1 MADISEAGRLA
12 AAEQSG
18 SIFEFYRSMNPQG
31 RRTFWACT
39 AGWTLDGMDF
49 MLFPLAIGTL
59 VTAMGT
65 DAKTLGGIVSL
76 TVLCSAAGG
85 WLAGF
90 LSDRI
95 GRVRTMQIT
104 ILLFSLGSLASA
116 FAQGVDQLTAARA
129 LLGVGFGGE
138 AAVAAVTLSEVVLNK
153 HRGRAMGFYQSS
165 YAVGWGLAILIQAMT
180 YSVLPVDQAWRI
192 MFGIG
197 ALPALMIFFIRRN
210 VKEPQLAVAARKEE
224 PSVSFFRIFDRPN
237 LRSTIVGSL
246 LTIGAQGGF
255 YALMTWVPQFL
266 RTERKISILASTP
279 YLIALI
285 GGCFV
290 GYVTGGWLSDK
301 FGRRAVFSVF
311 SAAAAASVYIYTHA
325 ALSDAEMLV
334 LGFPLGFFAV
344 GYYSALMACL
354 NEMYPTRVRGAG
366 VGFTYNAG
374 RAVGGLFPFFVG
386 ALAAT
391 TTLSSA
397 ISIFALLSYGLV
409 FLVALLFLRETK
421 GRGPLDLIVRSVR

>member
-1 MADISEAGRLA
+1 MEMANIGEASHLTVP
-12 AAEQSG
+12 EQSD
-18 SIFEFYRSMNPQG
+18 SIIGFYRSMNRQG

-49 MLFPLAIGTL
+49 MLFPLVIGTL
-59 VTAMGT
+59 VTALGT

-95 GRVRTMQIT
+95 GRVRTMQVT

-116 FAQGVDQLTAARA
+116 FTQNVDQLTLARM
-129 LLGVGFGGE
+129 LLGLGFGGE
-138 AAVAAVTLSEVVLNK
+138 AAVAAVTLSEVVSSK
-153 HRGRAMGFYQSS
+153 HRGCAMGFYQSS
-165 YAVGWGLAILIQAMT
+165 YAVGWGLAILIQAIA
-180 YSVLPVDQAWRI
+180 YSTLTADIAWRV
-192 MFGIG
+192 MFGAG
-197 ALPALMIFFIRRN
+197 ALPAVLIFFIRRN
-210 VKEPQLAVAARKEE
+210 VTEPRVAVVARAGE
-224 PSVSFFRIFDRPN
+224 PEVSFFRIFDLAN
-237 LRSTIVGSL
+237 LRATIIGSL

-266 RTERKISILASTP
+266 RTERKISILGSTP
-279 YLIALI
+279 YLVTLI

-290 GYVTGGWLSDK
+290 GYVTGGWLSDR
-301 FGRRAVFSVF
+301 FGRRPVFLFF
-311 SAAAAASVYIYTHA
+311 SAAAAACVYLYTHVG
-325 ALSDAEMLV
+325 LTDAEMLV

-354 NEMYPTRVRGAG
+354 NELYSTRVRGAG

-374 RAVGGLFPFFVG
+374 RAVGGLFPFLVG

-391 TTLSSA
+391 TSLSSA
-397 ISIFALLSYGLV
+397 ISIFALVSYGLV
-409 FLVALLFLRETK
+409 FVVALLLLKETK
-421 GRGPLDLIVRSVR
+421 GADLSV

>member
-1 MADISEAGRLA
+1 MANTDEAGTLPVS
-12 AAEQSG
+12 EPD
-18 SIFEFYRSMNPQG
+18 SIFQFYREMNEQG

-59 VTAMGT
+59 VTALGT
-65 DAKTLGGIVSL
+65 DPKTLGGIVSL

-104 ILLFSLGSLASA
+104 ILIFSIGSLASA
-116 FAQGVDQLTAARA
+116 LAQNVDQLTIARA
-129 LLGVGFGGE
+129 ALGVGFGGE
-138 AAVAAVTLSEVVLNK
+138 AAVAAVTLSEVVAAK
-153 HRGRAMGFYQSS
+153 SRGRAMGFYQSS
-165 YAVGWGLAILIQAMT
+165 YAVGWGLALIVQAICFAT
-180 YSVLPVDQAWRI
+180 LTPDYAWRV
-192 MFGIG
+192 MFFVG
-197 ALPALMIFFIRRN
+197 AAPALLIFFIRRN
-210 VKEPQLAVAARKEE
+210 VKEPQVAVWARSKE
-224 PSVSFFRIFDRPN
+224 PVVSFFRIFDPTNIRAT
-237 LRSTIVGSL
+237 LVGSL

-266 RTERKISILASTP
+266 RSERKISILASTP
-279 YLIALI
+279 YLMTLI
-285 GGCFV
+285 GGCFI
-290 GYVTGGWLSDK
+290 GYIAGGWLSDK
-301 FGRRAVFSVF
+301 FGRRHVFLFF
-311 SAAAAASVYIYTHA
+311 SAAAAASVYVYTHLP
-325 ALSDAEMLV
+325 LSDAEMLL

-354 NEMYPTRVRGAG
+354 NEMFSTRVRGAG

-374 RAVGGLFPFFVG
+374 RAVGGLFPYLVG

-397 ISIFALLSYGLV
+397 ISIFALTSYGLV
-409 FLVALLFLRETK
+409 FLVALLLLRETK
-421 GRGPLDLIVRSVR
+421 GSDLSI